1 MIQTEYLQDGRL
13 VRHYSDGGL
22 MLRQVETDTLYA
34 EAIDVVPC
42 AYTYEE
48 TDQVI
53 EVSAEEALAEL
64 MEVLE

>member
-1 MIQTEYLQDGRL
+1 MVQNSYSQDGQF
-13 VRHYSDGGL
+13 VRHFSDEGL
-22 MLRQVETDTLYA
+22 MLRQVETGVLYVDAVDT
-34 EAIDVVPC
+34 VPC
-42 AYTYEE
+42 QYTYEE